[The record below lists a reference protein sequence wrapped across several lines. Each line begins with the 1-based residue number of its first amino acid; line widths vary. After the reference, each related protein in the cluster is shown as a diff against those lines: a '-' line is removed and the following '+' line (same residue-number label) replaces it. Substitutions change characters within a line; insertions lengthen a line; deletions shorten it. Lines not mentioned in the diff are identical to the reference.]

1 MRGQGS
7 APVNHLNDSE
17 READNFMDVARLIS
31 LLSKL
36 FNGVIVGAIPAV
48 WGIKREQKILAIAGF
63 FACLVAH
70 FILGGLLSIPVC
82 ALFLCLIFKNSR
94 SHKNNDD
101 DTKSE

>member
-1 MRGQGS
+1 
-7 APVNHLNDSE
+7 
-17 READNFMDVARLIS
+17 MDVARLIS
-31 LLSKL
+31 LVRTL
-36 FNGVIVGAIPAV
+36 FSGVIVGAIPAV

-94 SHKNNDD
+94 SHKNNND
-101 DTKSE
+101 DTKSD